1 MTIPNTPGGAAPSSM
16 NLRGAVDLS
25 ALKARAQAQASS
37 APTAAQGAGGAAS
50 PGAGSAP
57 AGGSPYIVDVTE
69 QVFPQLVQLSA
80 QVPVIVALG
89 ASWSDQSSQVLSA
102 LESIAVEQ
110 AGRVLLARVDFE
122 TQPGIAQAFQAQGVP
137 TVVGILK
144 GQPVPLF
151 EGALPEAQIRTYLD
165 ELLKVAQANG
175 VSGSLNDAPGAGP
188 AAGEP
193 AEEPLPPHH
202 QEAFD
207 AIEAGDYATA
217 AAAYRKALAEQPA
230 DADAKAGLAQ
240 VQLMQRLQDADATS
254 LRTAAADAP
263 DSVEAQLAVADL
275 DLSGGHVEDAFA
287 RLTTFIARSSGEDR
301 ETARVRLLELFDIVG
316 PIDPRVNKARSAL
329 ARALF

>member
-1 MTIPNTPGGAAPSSM
+1 MTTPNTPGGAAPSSM

-25 ALKARAQAQASS
+25 TLKARAQSRE
-37 APTAAQGAGGAAS
+37 T
-50 PGAGSAP
+50 PGAGPGGPASAG
-57 AGGSPYIVDVTE
+57 GGSPFIVDVTE

-80 QVPVIVALG
+80 QVPVIVAIG
-89 ASWSDQSSQVLSA
+89 ASWSEQSAQVLAVLEA
-102 LESIAVEQ
+102 LAVEQ
-110 AGRVLLARVDFE
+110 AGRILLARVDFDG
-122 TQPGIAQAFQAQGVP
+122 QPGVAQAFGAQGVP

-151 EGALPEAQIRTYLD
+151 EGVLAEPQVRSYLE

-175 VSGSLNDAPGAGP
+175 VTGSLNNDAQGAG
-188 AAGEP
+188 AQEP
-193 AEEPLPPHH
+193 ADQPLPPLH

-207 AIEAGDYATA
+207 AIEAGDYAAA

-230 DADAKAGLAQ
+230 DQDAKAGLAQ
-240 VQLMQRLQDADATS
+240 VELMERLRTADATAV
-254 LRTAAADAP
+254 RTAAAESP

-287 RLTTFIARSSGEDR
+287 RLTGFIARSSGEDR

-316 PIDPRVNKARSAL
+316 PTDPRVNKARSAL

>member
-1 MTIPNTPGGAAPSSM
+1 MTIPNIPGGPAPSSM

-25 ALKARAQAQASS
+25 ALKARAQA
-37 APTAAQGAGGAAS
+37 AGGAAGGQGAPS
-50 PGAGSAP
+50 PEDPDAGGAA

-80 QVPVIVALG
+80 QVPVIVAIG
-89 ASWSDQSSQVLSA
+89 ASWSEQSAQVRTV
-102 LESIAVEQ
+102 LEAIAVEQ
-110 AGRVLLARVDFE
+110 AGRILVARVDFDS
-122 TQPGIAQAFQAQGVP
+122 QPGIAQAFQAQGVP

-151 EGALPEAQIRTYLD
+151 EGPLAEPQIRTYVE

-175 VSGSLNDAPGAGP
+175 VSGSLNDAPGGDP
-188 AAGEP
+188 ASTAEP
-193 AEEPLPPHH
+193 AEEPLPPLH

-207 AIEAGDYATA
+207 AIEAGDYAAA

-230 DADAKAGLAQ
+230 DADAKSGLAQ
-240 VQLMQRLQDADATS
+240 VQLMQRLQDADATAV
-254 LRTAAADAP
+254 RAGAAEAP
-263 DSVEAQLAVADL
+263 DSLEAQLAVADL

-287 RLTTFIARSSGEDR
+287 RLTTFIARSAGEDR
-301 ETARVRLLELFDIVG
+301 ESARVRLLELFDIVG
-316 PIDPRVNKARSAL
+316 PADPRVNKARSAL

>member
-1 MTIPNTPGGAAPSSM
+1 M

-25 ALKARAQAQASS
+25 ALKARAQSS
-37 APTAAQGAGGAAS
+37 NAPGSTQGAPGPGGGANGGAAE
-50 PGAGSAP
+50 GGSA
-57 AGGSPYIVDVTE
+57 YIVDVTE

-89 ASWSDQSSQVLSA
+89 ASWSDQSSQVLSV
-102 LESIAVEQ
+102 LEAIAVEQ
-110 AGRVLLARVDFE
+110 AGRILLARVDFD

-151 EGALPEAQIRTYLD
+151 EGMLAEPQIRTYVD

-175 VSGSLNDAPGAGP
+175 VSGSLNDAPAGDP
-188 AAGEP
+188 AAAGEP
-193 AEEPLPPHH
+193 AEEPLPPLH

-207 AIEAGDYATA
+207 AIEAGDYAAA

-240 VQLMQRLQDADATS
+240 VQLMQRLQDADAAA
-254 LRTAAADAP
+254 LRAAAAEAP
-263 DSVEAQLAVADL
+263 DSLQAQLAVADL
-275 DLSGGHVEDAFA
+275 DLAGGHVEDAFA
-287 RLTTFIARSSGEDR
+287 RLTSFIARSAGEDR
-301 ETARVRLLELFDIVG
+301 EAARVRLLELFDIIG
-316 PIDPRVNKARSAL
+316 PTDPRVNKARSAL

>member
-1 MTIPNTPGGAAPSSM
+1 MTTPNIPGGPAPSSM
-16 NLRGAVDLS
+16 NLHGAVDLS
-25 ALKARAQAQASS
+25 ALKARAQAKN
-37 APTAAQGAGGAAS
+37 APAGPAAGG
-50 PGAGSAP
+50 PGADGA
-57 AGGSPYIVDVTE
+57 AGGGSPYIVDVTE

-89 ASWSDQSSQVLSA
+89 ASWSDQSSQVLTV
-102 LESIAVEQ
+102 LEAIAVEQ
-110 AGRVLLARVDFE
+110 AGRILLARVDFDS
-122 TQPGIAQAFQAQGVP
+122 QPGVAQAFQAQGVP
-137 TVVGILK
+137 TVVGVLK

-151 EGALPEAQIRTYLD
+151 EGLLAEPQIRTYVD

-175 VSGSLNDAPGAGP
+175 VSGSLNDAPGGDPA

-193 AEEPLPPHH
+193 AEEPLPPLH

-207 AIEAGDYATA
+207 AIEAGDYAAA

-240 VQLMQRLQDADATS
+240 VELMQRLQEVDATAV
-254 LRTAAADAP
+254 RAEAAEAP
-263 DSVEAQLAVADL
+263 DSLHAQLAVADL

-287 RLTTFIARSSGEDR
+287 RLTTFIARAAGEDR
-301 ETARVRLLELFDIVG
+301 EAARVRLLELFDIVG
-316 PIDPRVNKARSAL
+316 PTDPRVNKARSAL